1 MKNSASS
8 SLSSDQRYNGLIRV
22 LHWLVL
28 LAVVLAILTMEFED
42 IYAKGTPGRLF
53 LRATHYAAGF
63 SVLVLMTIRVLARNM
78 LSAPSPV
85 PGSPSMQKI
94 AHLTHLA
101 LYGLIIAMPIFGLAS
116 VLLSGKPIDL
126 YGFILVSPF
135 ATDRTLSSAFKEI
148 HGTGA
153 TFVYILVGLHA
164 AAALWHQFVLKD
176 NIFKRIL

>member
-1 MKNSASS
+1 MNMSS
-8 SLSSDQRYNGLIRV
+8 SGSLSSDQRYNGLIRA

-28 LAVVLAILTMEFED
+28 LGVIVALLTMEFED

-53 LRATHYAAGF
+53 LRSTHYVAGF
-63 SVLVLMTIRVLARNM
+63 SVLILMTIRLLARSM

-85 PGSPSMQKI
+85 PGSPWMQKI

-101 LYGLIIAMPIFGLAS
+101 LYGLIIAMPIFGLAT
-116 VLLSGKPIDL
+116 VLLAGRPIDL
-126 YGFILVSPF
+126 YGFVLVSPF
-135 ATDRTLSSAFKEI
+135 AMDRALSSALKEI
-148 HGTGA
+148 HEIGA

>member
-1 MKNSASS
+1 MKNSASGT
-8 SLSSDQRYNGLIRV
+8 LSSDQRYNGLIRV

-53 LRATHYAAGF
+53 IRSTHYAAGF
-63 SVLVLMTIRVLARNM
+63 SVLVLMTIRLLARSV

-85 PGSPSMQKI
+85 PGTPWMQKI

-101 LYGLIIAMPIFGLAS
+101 LYGLIIAMPIFGIAS
-116 VLLSGKPIDL
+116 VLLAGRPIDL
-126 YGFILVSPF
+126 YDFIMVSPF
-135 ATDRTLSSAFKEI
+135 AMDRGLSSFFKDLHEI
-148 HGTGA
+148 GA
-153 TFVYILVGLHA
+153 TFIYILVGLHA